1 MKQITLQ
8 TDLKQCLQRSKTF
21 TNAKLI
27 EFNEAV
33 VAALEEIVE
42 AMNDA
47 LNFYEASRLDV
58 DDDGDIV
65 QRDENDE
72 EEEDEHE

>member
-47 LNFYEASRLDV
+47 LNFYEASGLCI
-58 DDDGDIV
+58 DDDGDIA
-65 QRDENDE
+65 QRDEE
-72 EEEDEHE
+72 EEEDENE

>member
-21 TNAKLI
+21 TNAKLV

-42 AMNDA
+42 TMNDA
-47 LNFYEASRLDV
+47 INFYNASGLCIDN
-58 DDDGDIV
+58 DGDIA
-65 QRDENDE
+65 QE
-72 EEEDEHE
+72 EEEEENENE